1 MSNTRANVNAPKN
14 DAPKNDAPKN
24 DDAAKNDTP
33 KNDDTLTDNDTDVEP
48 TKGYV
53 PPKEEESM
61 IVMDRNYIDENGVQQ
76 VKRHGPVPASQ
87 WAAYEKE
94 HNL

>member
-1 MSNTRANVNAPKN
+1 MSNTRANTSTSKDNPTV
-14 DAPKNDAPKN
+14 KN
-24 DDAAKNDTP
+24 DDNPTV
-33 KNDDTLTDNDTDVEP
+33 KNDDNPTVNNDNNDTVEP

-76 VKRHGPVPASQ
+76 TKRHGPVPVSQ
-87 WAAYEKE
+87 WPAYEKE